1 MSIFC
6 RLTLVILS
14 GLFALGSRAR
24 GAELTAHDLTMSP
37 ATIADVVVSGRVTQ
51 EETPGVNI
59 LLEIVPRAG
68 ATGTVRFTWAP
79 PVDIGQSG
87 DPWPGV
93 GTFSPYDT
101 DLTASDS
108 LNGSVDD
115 NGTFVPGVTTFA
127 GNLAS
132 YPVQASEDADG
143 EWDVFLSTLMGD
155 SNWEG
160 LPTSLESG
168 TISVTSITDV
178 PTLSEWALVV
188 MALLLTTAGALALNR
203 QRAST
208 SVG

>member
-6 RLTLVILS
+6 RLALVILS
-14 GLFALGSRAR
+14 GLFILGTRAR
-24 GAELTAHDLTMSP
+24 GAELTVHDLTLSP
-37 ATIADVVVSGRVTQ
+37 GTTADVVVSGRVDQ
-51 EETPGVNI
+51 EETAGVNI

-68 ATGTVRFTWAP
+68 ATGMVEFTPAP
-79 PVDIGQSG
+79 PVDIEQLG
-87 DPWPGV
+87 DPWPSA
-93 GTFSPYDT
+93 GTFSRYDT
-101 DLTASDS
+101 DSTLSYA

-115 NGTFVPGVTTFA
+115 NGTYVPEETTFD
-127 GNLAS
+127 GDLAS

-143 EWDVFLSTLMGD
+143 EWDVFLTTFIGD

-188 MALLLTTAGALALNR
+188 MALLLSVSGTLALNR
-203 QRAST
+203 QRPSISA
-208 SVG
+208 G

>member
-1 MSIFC
+1 VSIFC

-14 GLFALGSRAR
+14 SLLTLGTRTR

-37 ATIADVVVSGRVTQ
+37 ATIADVVVSGGVTQ
-51 EETPGVNI
+51 EETAGVNI
-59 LLEIVPRAG
+59 LLEIIPRAG
-68 ATGTVRFTWAP
+68 ATGTVRFTSAP
-79 PVDIGQSG
+79 PVDIEQLG

-115 NGTFVPGVTTFA
+115 NGNYVPEMTTFA

-143 EWDVFLSTLMGD
+143 EWDVFLSTFIGD

-168 TISVTSITDV
+168 TISVTSISDV
-178 PTLSEWALVV
+178 PALSEWAAVV
-188 MALLLTTAGALALNR
+188 MALLLSVAGTLALNR

-208 SVG
+208 SAG

>member
-6 RLTLVILS
+6 RLALVILS
-14 GLFALGSRAR
+14 GLFTLGTRAR

-51 EETPGVNI
+51 EETPGVTI

-68 ATGTVRFTWAP
+68 ATGTVWFTSAP
-79 PVDIGQSG
+79 PVDIEQLG

-101 DLTASDS
+101 DVTESDS
-108 LNGSVDD
+108 MNGSVDD
-115 NGTFVPGVTTFA
+115 NGTYVPEETTFD
-127 GNLAS
+127 GDLAS
-132 YPVQASEDADG
+132 YPVEASEDADG
-143 EWDVFLSTLMGD
+143 EWDVFLTTFIGD

-188 MALLLTTAGALALNR
+188 MALLLSVAGTLALNR
-203 QRAST
+203 QRPST
-208 SVG
+208 SAG

>member
-1 MSIFC
+1 MSTFC
-6 RLTLVILS
+6 RLALIILS
-14 GLFALGSRAR
+14 GLFALGTRAR
-24 GAELTAHDLTMSP
+24 GAELTVHDLTLSPGMS
-37 ATIADVVVSGRVTQ
+37 AVVVVSGRVDQ

-68 ATGTVRFTWAP
+68 ATGIVRFTPSP
-79 PVDIGQSG
+79 PVDIEQLG

-93 GTFSPYDT
+93 GTFSPYDI
-101 DLTASDS
+101 DLTSSDS

-115 NGTFVPGVTTFA
+115 NGTFVPEVTTFA

-143 EWDVFLSTLMGD
+143 EWDVFLSTLIGD

-168 TISVTSITDV
+168 TISVTSITDI
-178 PTLSEWALVV
+178 PTLSEWVLVV
-188 MALLLTTAGALALNR
+188 MALLLTVAGALVLNR

-208 SVG
+208 RVR